1 MKLQGI
7 HTKETGPRFHRGSPR
22 VKKAL
27 KACGMTAG
35 LALVPLPVHAV
46 PSFFVQQNLV
56 TSNQAVLTSLG
67 YSPAAHVDTSLINPR
82 GIAHSATSPF
92 WVSDNGAG
100 VSTLYNTAGV
110 KQSLVVTIP
119 PPGTVTGQVN
129 NIGGANDFKVGA
141 AKSNFIFA
149 TEAGTIAARA
159 AGTAATTM
167 HTTPGAVYKG
177 LAIGNNGS
185 GFLLYAANF
194 SNGTVDVFDNN
205 FNPVSLSGSFT
216 DGGLPAGYAPF
227 NVQMLNGQLYVT
239 YALQDAS
246 KKDDVAGPGNG
257 FVSVFDLNGNFLARV
272 ASGGSLNSPWGLD
285 IAPAG
290 FGSFANRLLV
300 RNFGDGTINAYDPV
314 THAFLG
320 QLTDAAG
327 NPIVLDGL
335 WALINGNGGNGGN
348 GGNPNRVYFAAGIN
362 DEQDGLFGS
371 LQIPEPGTLALFGT
385 GLAALCVLRRR
396 KKAVM
401 AL

>member
-1 MKLQGI
+1 MKRRGI
-7 HTKETGPRFHRGSPR
+7 DDKETWPRFHQGTHRR
-22 VKKAL
+22 EKVL
-27 KACGMTAG
+27 KACAFAGG
-35 LALVPLPVHAV
+35 LALVPLPAHAV
-46 PSFFVQQNLV
+46 PSFFLQSNLV

-67 YSPAAHVDTSLINPR
+67 YRSAANVDTSLINPW
-82 GIAHSATSPF
+82 GISHSATSPF

-110 KQSLVVTIP
+110 KQGLVVSIP

-129 NIGGANDFKVGA
+129 NIGGANDFQVAG

-167 HTTPGAVYKG
+167 HTTAGAVYKG

-185 GFLLYAANF
+185 GFFLYAANF
-194 SNGTVDVFDNN
+194 NSGKIDVFDHN

-216 DGGLPAGYAPF
+216 DAGLPAGYAPF
-227 NVQMLNGQLYVT
+227 NVQTLNGQLYVT

-257 FVSVFDLNGNFLARV
+257 FVSVFDLNGNFIARV
-272 ASGGSLNSPWGLD
+272 ASTGLLNSPWGLD

-290 FGSFANRLLV
+290 FGSFAGDLLV
-300 RNFGDGTINAYDPV
+300 GNFGDGTINAYDPV
-314 THAFLG
+314 SHLFLG

-348 GGNPNRVYFAAGIN
+348 PNRVYFTAGIN
-362 DEQDGLFGS
+362 GEEDGLFGS
-371 LQIPEPGTLALFGT
+371 LQVPEPGTLALLGS
-385 GLAALCVLRRR
+385 GLAALIVLRRR
-396 KKAVM
+396 KSTPIGR
-401 AL
+401 